1 MGISLLEASKYNDG
15 NVKRA
20 GVISMFADT
29 SDILRA
35 LTFMPVQGSSLSYTV
50 EGQLPGVAFR
60 GFNESYTPSTGIIN
74 PSVEVL
80 RVLGGNMDVDRAL
93 IKTRGPDIR
102 AANEMMKAKA
112 IALSI
117 TDKVINGD
125 SVANPRE
132 FDGLRRR
139 ITGSQL
145 IPANLAAPAANSP
158 LSLEALDA
166 AIDAVEGA
174 NYLIMSKD
182 ARRKLSRAARS
193 NIGGEIVVGT
203 DAFGYKI
210 DMYNG
215 IPILIADYN
224 DVGARIID
232 FNEVGPGGGTT
243 SSSIYVVRIDDG
255 YVTGLQNGSFEV
267 DDLGLINDGVTYR
280 TVIEWIVG
288 LAVMHGRAAA
298 RVWGITNAPAT
309 A

>member
-35 LTFMPVQGSSLSYTV
+35 LTFMTVQGGSLSYTV

-93 IKTRGPDIR
+93 IKTRGPEIR
-102 AANEMMKAKA
+102 ATNEMMKAKA

-166 AIDAVEGA
+166 AIDAVDGA

-224 DVGARIID
+224 DVGSRIID
-232 FNEVGPGGGTT
+232 FNEVGPGGGST

>member
-29 SDILRA
+29 SDLLRA
-35 LTFMPVQGSSLSYTV
+35 LTFMPVPGGSLSYTV

-93 IKTRGPDIR
+93 IKTRGPEIR

-117 TDKVINGD
+117 TDKIINGD

-166 AIDAVEGA
+166 AIDAVDGA